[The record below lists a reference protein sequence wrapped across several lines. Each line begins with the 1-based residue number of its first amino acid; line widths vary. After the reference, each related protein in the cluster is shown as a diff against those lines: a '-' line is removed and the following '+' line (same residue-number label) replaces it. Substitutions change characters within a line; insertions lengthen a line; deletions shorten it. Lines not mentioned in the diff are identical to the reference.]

1 MPRDGKPEGPGLAR
15 AFDELRFGAQRTLDL
30 RSSLPTAADAVA
42 RAESWLRERQV
53 ARSPEVLV
61 ITGRGKG
68 SVGGIPVVR
77 EAVSRLFDSL
87 RRRGVIRTVHE
98 HTEGS
103 FAVELA
109 PVRDLFDAPRRRRD
123 RVPRAAPDP
132 AGLQGLAPQ
141 TRALL
146 RELATR
152 ALESLGARDPSPA
165 VLADEMMHQFTL
177 LSAALAPVADRE
189 SQLRADVA
197 RAIAEYDER

>member
-1 MPRDGKPEGPGLAR
+1 MPRDGKPDGKGLAR

-53 ARSPEVLV
+53 ARAQEVLV
-61 ITGRGKG
+61 VTGRGKG
-68 SVGGIPVVR
+68 SVGGVPVVR
-77 EAVSRLFDSL
+77 EAVSRLFASL
-87 RRRGVIRTVHE
+87 RRRGVIRAARE

-103 FAVELA
+103 FVVELA
-109 PVRDLFDAPRRRRD
+109 PVSDLFDAPRRRREHA
-123 RVPRAAPDP
+123 PRAVPDP
-132 AGLQGLAPQ
+132 AGLQGLTPS

-146 RELATR
+146 GELAKR

-177 LSAALAPVADRE
+177 LSAVASPAADRE
-189 SQLRADVA
+189 PELRAAVS
-197 RAIAEYDER
+197 RAIAEYDGL

>member
-53 ARSPEVLV
+53 AHSPEVLV

-68 SVGGIPVVR
+68 SVGGVPIVR

-87 RRRGVIRTVHE
+87 RRRGVIRAVHE

-109 PVRDLFDAPRRRRD
+109 PVSDLFDAPRRRRE
-123 RVPRAAPDP
+123 RAPRAAPDP
-132 AGLQGLAPQ
+132 AGLRGLAPQ

-146 RELATR
+146 GELAVR
-152 ALESLGARDPSPA
+152 ALESLGARDPSSD

-189 SQLRADVA
+189 SQLRADIT

>member
-1 MPRDGKPEGPGLAR
+1 MPRDGTPEGKGLAR

-53 ARSPEVLV
+53 ARAPEVLV

-77 EAVSRLFDSL
+77 EAMSRLFASL
-87 RRRGVIRTVHE
+87 RRRGVIRAVQE

-103 FAVELA
+103 FVVVLA
-109 PVRDLFDAPRRRRD
+109 PVSDLFDAPRRRREHA
-123 RVPRAAPDP
+123 PRAVPD
-132 AGLQGLAPQ
+132 ADGLQGLAPL
-141 TRALL
+141 TRTLL
-146 RELATR
+146 AELAGR

-177 LSAALAPVADRE
+177 LSAALPQSADRE
-189 SQLRADVA
+189 PQLRADVT
-197 RAIAEYDER
+197 RAIAEYDGL